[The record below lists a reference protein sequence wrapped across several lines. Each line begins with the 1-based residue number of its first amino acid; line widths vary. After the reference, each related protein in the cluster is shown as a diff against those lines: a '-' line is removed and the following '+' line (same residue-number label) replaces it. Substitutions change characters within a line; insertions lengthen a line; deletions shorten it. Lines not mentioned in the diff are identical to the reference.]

1 MTLTS
6 AAGPAYVIGVLNLY
20 LQLPDTPR
28 RASSYDQAVARSFFE
43 RGVPLDVVESALL
56 LGSLRRLR
64 RPTGAL
70 PLSPVRSLA
79 YFSAVIDEIQQLPL
93 PPAFHARLRQQ
104 AAELLWPVQ
113 KSTLSRDR

>member
-1 MTLTS
+1 MTPAT
-6 AAGPAYVIGVLNLY
+6 GPAYVIAVLHLY
-20 LQLPDTPR
+20 LDLPDTPR

-64 RPTGAL
+64 RPKDAL

-79 YFSAVIDEIQQLPL
+79 YFSAVIDEILQLPL
-93 PPAFHARLRQQ
+93 PLAFHAHLRRQ
-104 AAELLWPVQ
+104 AAELFRPVQ
-113 KSTLSRDR
+113 TSTLSRDR